1 MRSFFGFPKWLTLPI
16 KCPVKGT
23 SEDRRSQKLEYEKWE
38 LGSERLK
45 QPMNEERSLKKAMAL
60 ARAPGMHQ
68 ERMDALLARIKQR
81 LPELEELLVE
91 TEDHSGEEDGVYR
104 FLSPVV

>member
-1 MRSFFGFPKWLTLPI
+1 
-16 KCPVKGT
+16 
-23 SEDRRSQKLEYEKWE
+23 
-38 LGSERLK
+38 
-45 QPMNEERSLKKAMAL
+45 MNEERSLKKAMAL

>member
-1 MRSFFGFPKWLTLPI
+1 
-16 KCPVKGT
+16 
-23 SEDRRSQKLEYEKWE
+23 
-38 LGSERLK
+38 
-45 QPMNEERSLKKAMAL
+45 
-60 ARAPGMHQ
+60 MHQ